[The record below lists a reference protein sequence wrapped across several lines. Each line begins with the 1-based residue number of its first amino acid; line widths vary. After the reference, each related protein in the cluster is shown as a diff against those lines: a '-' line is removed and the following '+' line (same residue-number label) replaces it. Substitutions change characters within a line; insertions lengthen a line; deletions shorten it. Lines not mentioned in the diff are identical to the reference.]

1 MKYNIVRHVTNTKEE
16 HKKNVVTI
24 AMSKNHTKTSH
35 AIEGTRRKQIQS
47 VNELP

>member
-16 HKKNVVTI
+16 KKNVVTI